1 MFAFL
6 ALAGIR
12 VVGITPKWKTLGR
25 KVTNAENKHWI
36 SNELSF
42 KTPEGCDFIAIY
54 VFTGKGTAESRV
66 FVDNIY
72 LERGK

>member
-1 MFAFL
+1 MSKELEKFSA
-6 ALAGIR
+6 AHPDIPIGKIN
-12 VVGITPKWKTLGR
+12 IDE
-25 KVTNAENKHWI
+25 AENKHWI

-42 KTPEGCDFIAIY
+42 KTPEGCNSIAIY
-54 VFTGKGTAESRV
+54 VFTGKGSAESRV